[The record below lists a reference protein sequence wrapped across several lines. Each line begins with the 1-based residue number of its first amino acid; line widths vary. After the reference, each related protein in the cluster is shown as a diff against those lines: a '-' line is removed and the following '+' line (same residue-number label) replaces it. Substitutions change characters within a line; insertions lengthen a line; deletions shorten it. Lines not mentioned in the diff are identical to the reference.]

1 MLRGCWFNIIVL
13 NVHAPTQDKIDDTVA
28 HLLKARTVEPEQQ
41 QLLVKVRTEQ

>member
-13 NVHAPTQDKIDDTVA
+13 NVHVPTQDKIDDTVS

-41 QLLVKVRTEQ
+41 PLLVNVRTEQ